1 MSKLPVPSGGGDAI
15 IPSGSGKAI
24 AQSGNEAG
32 GHIAGGNVLASA
44 GDLNN
49 IEFSGQVILP
59 QPRAETQ
66 LNRLYRKLREEAAE
80 DQELTDY
87 IDQLQ
92 IFTRTVEDETV
103 VGLDGKFSAADRLDE
118 LDMAKAMKE
127 MIYSELRK
135 NMFSRT
141 FQTIYATLMG
151 KVYEE
156 FQIWVRPAVAK
167 GASREDIDKL
177 VSTYVVKPVVAE
189 LETCSE
195 YNEAATPTVRGMV
208 YFLTG
213 NCHLVWR

>member
-1 MSKLPVPSGGGDAI
+1 MSNLPVPYDGNKGI
-15 IPSGSGKAI
+15 V
-24 AQSGNEAG
+24 QSGNEAG
-32 GHIAGGNVLASA
+32 GHIAAGSVYTAGGNQTNVEITGPVVVQS
-44 GDLNN
+44 
-49 IEFSGQVILP
+49 P
-59 QPRAETQ
+59 KAETQ
-66 LNRLYRKLREEAAE
+66 LNRLYRKLREEAE
-80 DQELTDY
+80 GDQELTEY

-92 IFTRTVEDETV
+92 IFTRTVQDETI
-103 VGLDGKFSAADRLDE
+103 VGLDGKFAAANRQDE

-156 FQIWVRPAVAK
+156 FQTWVRPAVAK
-167 GASREDIDKL
+167 GASREDIDQL
-177 VSTYVVKPVVAE
+177 VNTHVVKPVVAE
-189 LETCSE
+189 LETCPE
-195 YNEAATPTVRGMV
+195 YNEAATPTVRGMI

>member
-1 MSKLPVPSGGGDAI
+1 MSRLPVPYQGGKQI
-15 IPSGSGKAI
+15 V
-24 AQSGNEAG
+24 QTGNEAA
-32 GHIAGGNVLASA
+32 GHIAGGSVFTSDGDQTNVE
-44 GDLNN
+44 
-49 IEFSGQVILP
+49 ISGPVIIHP
-59 QPRAETQ
+59 PRAETQ
-66 LNRLYRKLREEAAE
+66 LNRLYRKLREEAE
-80 DQELTDY
+80 GDQELTEY

-92 IFTRTVEDETV
+92 IFTRTVEDEV
-103 VGLDGKFSAADRLDE
+103 VIGLDGKFEVAGRQDE

-156 FQIWVRPAVAK
+156 FQTWVRPEIAK
-167 GASREDIDKL
+167 GASRESIDLL
-177 VSTYVVKPVVAE
+177 VNIHVVKPVVAE

-195 YNEAATPTVRGMV
+195 YNEAATPTVRGMI

-213 NCHLVWR
+213 NCHLVWC